1 MASIAPVNCCRQSA
15 FGVGLRR
22 GVRRLHH
29 LARRLFHRRRRVHQR
44 LGSVRILHR
53 RRLGRRHRNV
63 VDRRQP
69 FDARRRCHPF
79 HRPPPIR
86 RRGPELLDHQRPERR
101 IALAQLLQKLVLG
114 GRIRTAQLSQL
125 GHDGLHLLRVR
136 PTGRRGRQQVLAV
149 ERAGSGVFRTTGPGL
164 RVDHPDDAQPE
175 SHKPMRTNAMVDG
188 NRDMV
193 F

>member
-1 MASIAPVNCCRQSA
+1 M
-15 FGVGLRR
+15 
-22 GVRRLHH
+22 
-29 LARRLFHRRRRVHQR
+29 
-44 LGSVRILHR
+44 RIPRR

-114 GRIRTAQLSQL
+114 GRIRIAQLSQL
-125 GHDGLHLLRVR
+125 GHYGLHFLRVR
-136 PTGRRGRQQVLAV
+136 PTGRRGRHDDAVLAI
-149 ERAGSGVFRTTGPGL
+149 ERAGSGVLSTTGPGL

-193 F
+193 FQEKMGWG